1 MTNPSAIT
9 GTTPNPCPSNV
20 DHGGFNTPTIDLI
33 NAYEKG
39 DKRLDAS
46 IGMVEGKLTDSY
58 ALDATGVKSIVDYEP
73 APGITAYPFI
83 KKYFIK
89 TDWQS
94 NRKSK
99 LQQQI
104 RSFLW

>member
-58 ALDATGVKSIVDYEP
+58 ALDATGVKSIVTMSQLRE
-73 APGITAYPFI
+73 
-83 KKYFIK
+83 
-89 TDWQS
+89 
-94 NRKSK
+94 
-99 LQQQI
+99 
-104 RSFLW
+104 